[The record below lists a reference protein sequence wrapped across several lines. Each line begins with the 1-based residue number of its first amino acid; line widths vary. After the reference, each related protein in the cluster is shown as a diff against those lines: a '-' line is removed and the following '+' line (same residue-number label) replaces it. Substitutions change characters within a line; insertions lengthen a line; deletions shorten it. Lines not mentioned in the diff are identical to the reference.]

1 MLANPVR
8 PWACPMGAGQMGE
21 MSGLRLLCC
30 ASALPL
36 AVSRGELPG
45 GADVLATGFDLQK
58 AAAYLPATSRLTL
71 HYAPDVAAPDVDGPF
86 LCSQN
91 ALRDRDYG
99 LWAGRNLRDV
109 GPEEQ
114 LSFLSDVAFAPPG
127 GESFAASYQRMAH
140 WLDVLEQTVPAAVV
154 LARPACVRNLI
165 LRVLYPGENPV
176 SMAHA
181 ARVDV
186 LPHSYS
192 LLTCHAGRWRVGML
206 SAPM

>member
-1 MLANPVR
+1 MP
-8 PWACPMGAGQMGE
+8 P
-21 MSGLRLLCC
+21 
-30 ASALPL
+30 

-71 HYAPDVAAPDVDGPF
+71 HYAPDVAAPDVDGPLLF
-86 LCSQN
+86 SQN